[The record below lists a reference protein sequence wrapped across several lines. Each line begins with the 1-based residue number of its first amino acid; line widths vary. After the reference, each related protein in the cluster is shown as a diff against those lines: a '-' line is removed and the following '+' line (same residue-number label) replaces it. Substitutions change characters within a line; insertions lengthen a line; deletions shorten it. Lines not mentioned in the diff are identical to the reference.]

1 MLFRGQRLAVI
12 FYILWRC
19 IVVCSRSHVESSME
33 KSLIR
38 MILQRYKQNGVVG
51 RPVND
56 SRVKVVVHYGLQL
69 IQLLGLDENKQ
80 ILRTNCWTMYR
91 WSDSLLRWNA
101 SRFGGIT
108 ELRIFPHQIW
118 TPDIKLYNFADERLQ
133 EFREGRLV
141 VNSDGNILWIQQALF
156 RSTCQVE
163 ITYFPFDSQVCM
175 LEFGSMAYDKTQLD
189 LEWWIPSGSDTPMP
203 YVDFS
208 DYVPA
213 NEWFTDG
220 ETERNIRHEDRVLQ
234 LRSVKRYRVR
244 KHSIGSKKHE
254 RYYPVLRYLIRIC
267 RNPSFHLF
275 ILIVPCLLL
284 SLLSL
289 VVFWLPPDSA
299 AKMMLGI
306 NIFVAFFVLLLLLA
320 RSIPSAIKNFPIIGI
335 FFCLNMVMVTLSI
348 FMATWVVNLFY
359 KGNEGRPVP
368 FWIRRFI
375 IDGVGRLLGIRQ
387 TIPLIDKSQR
397 SGVQIPFFSTS
408 VNESGKNNQVEK
420 VNNCCNDKISTNY
433 PHCNYT
439 AITEDNQRDGVSK
452 YQLDASL
459 LSKEEYLGNLSTEIN
474 YNELKK
480 TSHDITESLQQMN
493 IKQIKVGHKNSLGAE
508 WRILALIIDRLFF
521 IIYLFTLITIAA
533 LVFLKTD
540 LPDTTLQLTNRN
552 VVDL

>member
-1 MLFRGQRLAVI
+1 MSFNSGYFFIIPL
-12 FYILWRC
+12 LWFLS
-19 IVVCSRSHVESSME
+19 VCSSNHVETESSME

-56 SRVKVVVHYGLQL
+56 SRVKIVVQYGLQL

-80 ILRTNCWTMYR
+80 VLRTNCWTMYR
-91 WSDSLLRWNA
+91 WSDSLLKWNA
-101 SRFGGIT
+101 SQFGGIS

-133 EFREGRLV
+133 EFRDGRLV
-141 VNSDGNILWIQQALF
+141 VDSSGNILWIQQALF

-189 LEWWIPSGSDTPMP
+189 LEWWIPDGSDTPMP

-220 ETERNIRHEDRVLQ
+220 EAERHIRHEDRVHQ

-244 KHSIGSKKHE
+244 KHLFGSTKHD
-254 RYYPVLRYLIRIC
+254 RYYPVLRYLIRIY

-289 VVFWLPPDSA
+289 VVFWLPPDSS
-299 AKMMLGI
+299 AKMMLAI

-320 RSIPSAIKNFPIIGI
+320 KSMPSAIKNFPIIGI

-348 FMATWVVNLFY
+348 FMTTWVVNLFY

-368 FWIRRFI
+368 LWIRRFV
-375 IDGVGRLLGIRQ
+375 IDGLGRLLGIRQ
-387 TIPLIDKSQR
+387 IIPLIDKTQDCFYKFLL
-397 SGVQIPFFSTS
+397 VQFQWIRL
-408 VNESGKNNQVEK
+408 EK
-420 VNNCCNDKISTNY
+420 V
-433 PHCNYT
+433 
-439 AITEDNQRDGVSK
+439 
-452 YQLDASL
+452 
-459 LSKEEYLGNLSTEIN
+459 
-474 YNELKK
+474 
-480 TSHDITESLQQMN
+480 
-493 IKQIKVGHKNSLGAE
+493 IKVRRS
-508 WRILALIIDRLFF
+508 IVLAM
-521 IIYLFTLITIAA
+521 T
-533 LVFLKTD
+533 K
-540 LPDTTLQLTNRN
+540 
-552 VVDL
+552 

>member
-1 MLFRGQRLAVI
+1 MSFGSG
-12 FYILWRC
+12 Y
-19 IVVCSRSHVESSME
+19 IVVYVLWCLTVCSGKHVETESSME
-33 KSLIR
+33 KTLIR
-38 MILQRYKQNGVVG
+38 VILERYKQNGVVG

-56 SRVKVVVHYGLQL
+56 SRVKMVVQYGLQM

-80 ILRTNCWTMYR
+80 ILKTNCWAVYR
-91 WSDSLLRWNA
+91 WSDSLLKWNA
-101 SRFGGIT
+101 SQYGGIT

-141 VNSDGNILWIQQALF
+141 VDNTGNILWIQQALF

-189 LEWWIPSGSDTPMP
+189 LEWWIPDGSDTPMP

-213 NEWFTDG
+213 NDWFTDG
-220 ETERNIRHEDRVLQ
+220 EAERHIKHEDRVHQ

-244 KHSIGSKKHE
+244 EHLIGSRKHE
-254 RYYPVLRYLIRIC
+254 RYFPVLRYLIRIY

-306 NIFVAFFVLLLLLA
+306 NIFVGFFVLLLLLA
-320 RSIPSAIKNFPIIGI
+320 KSIPSAIKNFPIIGI

-359 KGNEGRPVP
+359 KGNDGQPVP

-375 IDGVGRLLGIRQ
+375 IDGLGRMLRIRQ
-387 TIPLIDKSQR
+387 IIPLIEKSQR
-397 SGVQIPFFSTS
+397 SYPEISSCSISLNETGPFQSTHY
-408 VNESGKNNQVEK
+408 N
-420 VNNCCNDKISTNY
+420 KISTNASY
-433 PHCNYT
+433 LDDLTMESDNSNTNYNDE
-439 AITEDNQRDGVSK
+439 I
-452 YQLDASL
+452 QLNSFL
-459 LSKEEYLGNLSTEIN
+459 LSNEIFSHHT
-474 YNELKK
+474 LKMQQNK
-480 TSHDITESLQQMN
+480 LKQNSYDIKVSLKQLN
-493 IKQIKVGHKNSLGAE
+493 TKQIKLRHKSSLGAE
-508 WRILALIIDRLFF
+508 WRTLALIIDRLFF
-521 IIYLFTLITIAA
+521 IIYLLTLITIATF
-533 LVFLKTD
+533 VILKTD
-540 LPDTTLQLTNRN
+540 IPDTTLQLINRN
-552 VVDL
+552 VINLY

>member
-1 MLFRGQRLAVI
+1 MFSSG
-12 FYILWRC
+12 C
-19 IVVCSRSHVESSME
+19 IVVLVYLFLSPVVRSRNHAETESSME

-38 MILQRYKQNGVVG
+38 VILERYKQNGVVG
-51 RPVND
+51 RPVNN
-56 SRVKVVVHYGLQL
+56 SRVKMVVQYGLQM

-80 ILRTNCWTMYR
+80 VLRTNCWAVYR
-91 WSDSLLRWNA
+91 WSDSLLKWNA
-101 SRFGGIT
+101 SQYGGIK

-141 VNSDGNILWIQQALF
+141 VDSSGNILWIQQALF

-189 LEWWIPSGSDTPMP
+189 LDWWIPDGSDTPMP

-213 NEWFTDG
+213 NDWFTDG
-220 ETERNIRHEDRVLQ
+220 EAERHIRHEDRVHQ

-244 KHSIGSKKHE
+244 EHLIGSTKHE
-254 RYYPVLRYLIRIC
+254 RYYPVLRYLIRIY

-306 NIFVAFFVLLLLLA
+306 NIFVGFFVLLLLLA
-320 RSIPSAIKNFPIIGI
+320 KSMPSAIKNFPIIGI

-359 KGNEGRPVP
+359 KGNEGQAVP
-368 FWIRRFI
+368 FWIRRFV
-375 IDGVGRLLGIRQ
+375 IDGIGRMLGIRQ
-387 TIPLIDKSQR
+387 IIPLIDKSQR
-397 SGVQIPFFSTS
+397 LDPNISSLKISL
-408 VNESGKNNQVEK
+408 NETNSIQSNYHDNYSMINNNNNNQF
-420 VNNCCNDKISTNY
+420 NNFSSEQQLNNIHLINE
-433 PHCNYT
+433 
-439 AITEDNQRDGVSK
+439 IVSNHIIEMK
-452 YQLDASL
+452 H
-459 LSKEEYLGNLSTEIN
+459 
-474 YNELKK
+474 NELKQHSYNIK
-480 TSHDITESLQQMN
+480 EFLQHIN
-493 IKQIKVGHKNSLGAE
+493 VKQIKSSHKNSLGTE

-521 IIYLFTLITIAA
+521 IIYLFTLITIACI
-533 LVFLKTD
+533 VILKTD
-540 LPDTTLQLTNRN
+540 LPDTTLQLINRN
-552 VVDL
+552 VVDLQ

>member
-1 MLFRGQRLAVI
+1 MFSSG
-12 FYILWRC
+12 C
-19 IVVCSRSHVESSME
+19 IVVLVYLFLSPVVRSRNHAETESSME

-38 MILQRYKQNGVVG
+38 VILERYKQNGVVG
-51 RPVND
+51 RPVNN
-56 SRVKVVVHYGLQL
+56 SRVKMVVQYGLQM

-80 ILRTNCWTMYR
+80 VLRTNCWAVYR
-91 WSDSLLRWNA
+91 WSDSLLKWNA
-101 SRFGGIT
+101 SQYGGIK

-141 VNSDGNILWIQQALF
+141 VDSSGNILWIQQALF

-189 LEWWIPSGSDTPMP
+189 LNWWIPDGSDTPMP

-213 NEWFTDG
+213 NDWFTDG
-220 ETERNIRHEDRVLQ
+220 EAERHIRHEDRVHQ

-244 KHSIGSKKHE
+244 EHLIGSTKHE
-254 RYYPVLRYLIRIC
+254 RYYPVLRYLIRIY

-306 NIFVAFFVLLLLLA
+306 NIFVGFFVLLLLLA
-320 RSIPSAIKNFPIIGI
+320 KSMPSAIKNFPIIGI

-359 KGNEGRPVP
+359 KGNEGQAVP
-368 FWIRRFI
+368 FWIRRFV
-375 IDGVGRLLGIRQ
+375 IDGIGRMLGIRQ
-387 TIPLIDKSQR
+387 IIPLIDKSQR
-397 SGVQIPFFSTS
+397 LDPNISSLKISL
-408 VNESGKNNQVEK
+408 NETNSIQSNYHDNYSMINNNNNNQF
-420 VNNCCNDKISTNY
+420 NNFSSEQQLNNIHLINE
-433 PHCNYT
+433 
-439 AITEDNQRDGVSK
+439 IVSNHIIEMK
-452 YQLDASL
+452 H
-459 LSKEEYLGNLSTEIN
+459 
-474 YNELKK
+474 NELKQHSYNIK
-480 TSHDITESLQQMN
+480 EFLQHIN
-493 IKQIKVGHKNSLGAE
+493 VKQIKSSHKNSLGTE

-521 IIYLFTLITIAA
+521 IIYLFTLITIACI
-533 LVFLKTD
+533 VILKTD
-540 LPDTTLQLTNRN
+540 LPDTTLQLINRN
-552 VVDL
+552 VVDLQ

>member
-1 MLFRGQRLAVI
+1 MAQTNVDHAET
-12 FYILWRC
+12 
-19 IVVCSRSHVESSME
+19 ESSME

-38 MILQRYKQNGVVG
+38 VILERYKQNGVVG
-51 RPVND
+51 RPVNN
-56 SRVKVVVHYGLQL
+56 SRVKMVVQYGLQM

-80 ILRTNCWTMYR
+80 VLRTNCWAVYR
-91 WSDSLLRWNA
+91 WSDSLLKWNA
-101 SRFGGIT
+101 SQYGGIK

-141 VNSDGNILWIQQALF
+141 VDSSGNILWIQQALF

-189 LEWWIPSGSDTPMP
+189 LDWWIPDGSDTPMP

-213 NEWFTDG
+213 NDWFTDG
-220 ETERNIRHEDRVLQ
+220 EAERHIRHEDRVHQ

-244 KHSIGSKKHE
+244 EHLIGSTKHE
-254 RYYPVLRYLIRIC
+254 RYYPVLRYLIRIY

-306 NIFVAFFVLLLLLA
+306 NIFVGFFVLLLLLA
-320 RSIPSAIKNFPIIGI
+320 KSMPSAIKNFPIIGI

-359 KGNEGRPVP
+359 KGNEGQAVP

-375 IDGVGRLLGIRQ
+375 IDGLGRMLGIRQ
-387 TIPLIDKSQR
+387 IIPLIDKSQR
-397 SGVQIPFFSTS
+397 LDPKMSFLNISI
-408 VNESGKNNQVEK
+408 NETNSIQMNYHDNYSMINDDNNQT
-420 VNNCCNDKISTNY
+420 NNFSNKKQLNHNIHLINE
-433 PHCNYT
+433 
-439 AITEDNQRDGVSK
+439 IVS
-452 YQLDASL
+452 
-459 LSKEEYLGNLSTEIN
+459 NHIN
-474 YNELKK
+474 EMKHNELKQYSYHIK
-480 TSHDITESLQQMN
+480 EFLQHIN
-493 IKQIKVGHKNSLGAE
+493 IKQIKSSHKNSLGTE

-521 IIYLFTLITIAA
+521 IIYLFTLITIAGI
-533 LVFLKTD
+533 VILKTD
-540 LPDTTLQLTNRN
+540 LPDTTLQLINRN
-552 VVDL
+552 VVDLQ

>member
-1 MLFRGQRLAVI
+1 MLFSSG
-12 FYILWRC
+12 C
-19 IVVCSRSHVESSME
+19 IIVLVYLFLSPTVRSRNNAETESSME

-38 MILQRYKQNGVVG
+38 VILERYKQNGVVG
-51 RPVND
+51 RPVNN
-56 SRVKVVVHYGLQL
+56 SRVKMVVQYGLQM

-80 ILRTNCWTMYR
+80 VLKTNCWAVYR
-91 WSDSLLRWNA
+91 WSDSLLKWNA
-101 SRFGGIT
+101 SQYGGIK

-141 VNSDGNILWIQQALF
+141 VDSSGNILWIQQALF

-189 LEWWIPSGSDTPMP
+189 LDFWIPDGSDTPMP

-213 NEWFTDG
+213 NDWFTDG
-220 ETERNIRHEDRVLQ
+220 EAERHIRHEDRIHQ

-244 KHSIGSKKHE
+244 EHLVGSTKHE
-254 RYYPVLRYLIRIC
+254 RYYPVLRYLIRIY

-306 NIFVAFFVLLLLLA
+306 NIFVGFFVLLLLLA
-320 RSIPSAIKNFPIIGI
+320 KSMPSAIKNFPIIGI

-348 FMATWVVNLFY
+348 FVATWVVNLFY
-359 KGNEGRPVP
+359 KGNEGRAIP

-375 IDGVGRLLGIRQ
+375 IDGLGRILGIRQ
-387 TIPLIDKSQR
+387 IIPLIDKSKR
-397 SGVQIPFFSTS
+397 LNPEISSL
-408 VNESGKNNQVEK
+408 
-420 VNNCCNDKISTNY
+420 KISMNETNSIQT
-433 PHCNYT
+433 N
-439 AITEDNQRDGVSK
+439 ITNHYSYINNSINNNDNQTIHSELFTDYTTEMNNNKLKQHS
-452 YQLDASL
+452 YNI
-459 LSKEEYLGNLSTEIN
+459 KEFLQNIN
-474 YNELKK
+474 
-480 TSHDITESLQQMN
+480 M
-493 IKQIKVGHKNSLGAE
+493 KQIKLEYKNSLGTE

-521 IIYLFTLITIAA
+521 IIYLFTLIIIAGI
-533 LVFLKTD
+533 VILKTD
-540 LPDTTLQLTNRN
+540 LPDTTLQLINRN
-552 VVDL
+552 VVDLQ